1 VSFDTLNTNLFKPIS
16 GENGRSMLTLLVE
29 LDVFLDPAQLVYE
42 PTPQQVR
49 IFLRDYIANKNLRLE
64 IESAEI
70 IAGNPAPEQYVYNR
84 LRDTGWIREEQ
95 ESGYRSVV
103 WMAQDARRLLHFLR
117 DMSAEHPSLGVV
129 CLAVRTNLSEVVK
142 DPANGSLV
150 RKAADDMEGFSNRL
164 RALVGNIREIH
175 HVISGGA
182 TDRGSHF
189 AFYFDEYLGELFLPN
204 IEKLALKGNPNLHA
218 SKIRKL
224 ISDIRFSSDRLEAC
238 AKAYKRDDIS
248 NPSAQLVEADLDRLS
263 KAFDGI
269 DPLFK
274 KTQDYARRITRRMHE
289 KIKYTV
295 HTPSNIGQQIQTLLE
310 RIGNEVSLNLL
321 PSPLIGEELIA
332 DCRLATPKTKPV
344 PPVPTERRQ
353 QKPLWEKRAYN
364 QLKHEHINFQ
374 KCDPSRVAN
383 FIESNLGGR
392 AQMTTDDL
400 KIDTAD
406 DMMAALHLRLL
417 TQGISKTHPLYSLQS
432 MYSVEFDE
440 GEWTN
445 LEQMAGR
452 RLIIRRHATTER
464 YSHGQ

>member
-1 VSFDTLNTNLFKPIS
+1 MSFDTLNTNLFKPIS
-16 GENGRSMLTLLVE
+16 GENGRSMLALLVE
-29 LDVFLDPAQLVYE
+29 LDAFLDPAQLVDE

-49 IFLRDYIANKNLRLE
+49 VFLRDYIANKNLRLE
-64 IESAEI
+64 IESGEA
-70 IAGNPAPEQYVYNR
+70 IAGNSAPEQYVYSR

-95 ESGYRSVV
+95 ESGYRYVV
-103 WMAQDARRLLHFLR
+103 WMAQNARRLLHFLGS
-117 DMSAEHPSLGVV
+117 MSAEPPSLGVV
-129 CLAVRTNLSEVVK
+129 CLAVRSNLSEVVK

-150 RKAADDMEGFSNRL
+150 RKAADDMEDFLNRL

-175 HVISGGA
+175 HVISGDTTQGS
-182 TDRGSHF
+182 SHF
-189 AFYFDEYLGELFLPN
+189 AFYFEEYLGELFLPN

-224 ISDIRFSSDRLEAC
+224 VSDIRFSPDRLEAC

-295 HTPSNIGQQIQTLLE
+295 HTPSNMGQQIQALLD
-310 RIGNEVSLNLL
+310 RIASEASLDTL
-321 PSPLIGEELIA
+321 PSPLISEELLT
-332 DCRLATPKTKPV
+332 DCRLATPKAKPV
-344 PPVPTERRQ
+344 PPVPTARRQ

-364 QLKHEHINFQ
+364 QLKQEHINFQ
-374 KCDPSRVAN
+374 KCDPARVAN

-392 AQMTTDDL
+392 VQMTTDDL
-400 KIDTAD
+400 RIDTDD

-417 TQGISKTHPLYSLQS
+417 AQGVSKTHPLYPLLST
-432 MYSVEFDE
+432 YSVEFDE
-440 GEWTN
+440 REWTD

-452 RLIIRRHATTER
+452 RLIIRHQTTTEKR
-464 YSHGQ
+464 SHGQ